1 MTIVV
6 SPPAREDLKQAYQ
19 QIKQDNP
26 EAADRVLA
34 RINEVIGMLTSGS
47 GLRGEKCD
55 FEMAGEFTR
64 GRSRRTE
71 SITARAPTCL
81 RSCACTTRRAGLR
94 KRRKVPN

>member
-1 MTIVV
+1 VTIVV

-47 GLRGEKCD
+47 G
-55 FEMAGEFTR
+55 
-64 GRSRRTE
+64 
-71 SITARAPTCL
+71 
-81 RSCACTTRRAGLR
+81 
-94 KRRKVPN
+94 